1 CCVASQAVIWG
12 SVVMRVASS
21 CGHIQYSGEY
31 PLHFIEDRRRHGFN
45 EGGAACPPVDALHL
59 LDHHEALGRRIRQSD
74 ARALWPISPC
84 DRASDHQPRGLIEFL
99 VGQHQRRTVLC
110 LLTPCLRLEIDP
122 GEITAAGQVRQLRH
136 YQTSLPTG
144 RPQST
149 SPGWSSAVK
158 PFSTSL

>member
-1 CCVASQAVIWG
+1 
-12 SVVMRVASS
+12 
-21 CGHIQYSGEY
+21 
-31 PLHFIEDRRRHGFN
+31 
-45 EGGAACPPVDALHL
+45 
-59 LDHHEALGRRIRQSD
+59 ALGRRIRQPD
-74 ARALWPISPC
+74 ARAVWPISPC

-158 PFSTSL
+158 PFSTSLSVIRRFLWGSITSRLSSILISTFDPSARPSCSRSGLGTRSPTLLPQRCSVTD